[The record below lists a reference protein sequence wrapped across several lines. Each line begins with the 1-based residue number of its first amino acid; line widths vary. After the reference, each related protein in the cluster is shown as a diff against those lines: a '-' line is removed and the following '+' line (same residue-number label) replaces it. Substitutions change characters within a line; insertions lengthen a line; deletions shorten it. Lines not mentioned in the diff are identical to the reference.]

1 MRHPGIRPSHAAR
14 SRPQRVRSLVLE
26 AHTSHF
32 LGSTSCTM
40 GEPRARR
47 RFAGRAQGVTPCPT
61 VESSELPAHSTWS
74 DKTLLVLY
82 ARGRGRGRMGGA
94 YKRHGHGRWP
104 RRLALWCTVAHWV
117 AMGVWV
123 AANARVS
130 IRSRA
135 PASGTA
141 PCSSPK
147 TASASWT
154 RRLAQAPAIWQPLF
168 RKHPGTTGSGTA
180 A

>member
-14 SRPQRVRSLVLE
+14 SRSQRVRSLVLE
-26 AHTSHF
+26 AHFALPRQHIMLHQS
-32 LGSTSCTM
+32 L

-94 YKRHGHGRWP
+94 
-104 RRLALWCTVAHWV
+104 
-117 AMGVWV
+117 
-123 AANARVS
+123 
-130 IRSRA
+130 
-135 PASGTA
+135 
-141 PCSSPK
+141 
-147 TASASWT
+147 
-154 RRLAQAPAIWQPLF
+154 
-168 RKHPGTTGSGTA
+168 
-180 A
+180 